1 MANNQA
7 KRMGYVEN
15 LMYFVVLDSSGSM
28 EGDKWTGVLEESKKF
43 IQILSDD

>member
-7 KRMGYVEN
+7 KRMGSIEH

-28 EGDKWTGVLEESKKF
+28 LGDKWTGVLEESKKF
-43 IQILSDD
+43 IEILCQD